1 MKFRA
6 ICENHLYAKAYSKGK
21 RYVTES
27 LAVYVLP
34 DYAANRL
41 MKAHPLKLRTNR
53 LGLTVSKKI
62 GGAVTRNRAKRI
74 MREAYREAMKARPL
88 KTGFLI
94 VIAAREKATQKK
106 STDLTK
112 DLIRAFG
119 KLDLFA
125 V

>member
-74 MREAYREAMKARPL
+74 MREAYREAIKCRPI

-94 VIAAREKATQKK
+94 VIAARERATEKK